1 VLVKESIASTSA
13 PRVYESKPRF
23 PEKISSVAP
32 DDQARNVYPLRSFT
46 GFVNY
51 KIC

>member
-1 VLVKESIASTSA
+1 MVVKESVVSTSA

-32 DDQARNVYPLRSFT
+32 DDQARHVHSNSHFQVL
-46 GFVNY
+46 
-51 KIC
+51 